1 MRLKD
6 NVVIVTGAGTGIGA
20 AVVEH
25 LISVEGA
32 SVVAV
37 GRRAEPLEALAQKT
51 GCLPCAGDVS
61 KRADVKRIIKTATSE
76 YGGVDTMISNHGVL
90 SLATF
95 ETTDEEVWR
104 ESLEINT
111 VGPFLLA
118 QESVPA
124 MESRGGGSI
133 VLVSSVAAYF
143 AYPPDNVAYASS
155 KGAVIT
161 MTRTLAVEL
170 GSKNIRVNCIC
181 PGLVRTPMVDPI
193 FQQIADNRNV
203 SLDEA
208 YALAGRHLPA
218 GRMGLPA
225 DFGGPCAFFASEDS
239 RWVTGA
245 ILNVDGGTTVL
256 NPGIMSVMREVEAG

>member
-37 GRRAEPLEALAQKT
+37 GRRAEPLEALAEKT

-181 PGLVRTPMVDPI
+181 PGLVRTPMVNPI